1 MSWLE
6 DFKYRV
12 RTPKQMQ
19 RLDDNTYYGGNLG
32 GVTITK
38 KRKKPY
44 WVSPRGAGNMTV
56 MPGDPEMVFFA
67 PIAAGAGIAAS
78 PVLLSAGS
86 AAMNGVNAAGDAL
99 AATAAG
105 QRLTS
110 GLNFAANAIGRNK
123 MWPWIDAGLTSV
135 FGAHGIDKVASG
147 DIHNVGDVIETGLDL
162 LPLSQLARPV
172 ANTAGRIG
180 NTVRETV
187 NSAVDK
193 FPWTYRIP
201 ENPNMA
207 YRRMGPLERDWLME
221 GNELSTRDT
230 NILTEA
236 ESKAARTDPKYN
248 ITTKNGLRFNFFK
261 AGAEHGGR
269 KQFAKGQPWRGT
281 TVTHGEEQVLAI
293 PGKDLPWVSGRH
305 YEGPQGTGF
314 RVGDVPFEE
323 APFGSH
329 IDLLTEEGYTGV
341 NPSLLNG
348 SVIYSPFKILG
359 RNFGY
364 RKLYPMNTSTPR
376 GLLSNEPL
384 IARGGYEVAKYPGYQ
399 LKGLMGGSPLE
410 RQLSKNGT
418 ININQLNAYFNKASQ
433 LEREVANKVLTEKFA
448 GQKTIDYNQFK
459 KAIQDELIG
468 SYNRV
473 PQTEWA
479 DYGVNALG
487 YHPKQ
492 RLEMRTDP
500 RLERFTDEFGEGF
513 RFREDGRL
521 LGSIDSDE
529 PWWFENYPKLNT
541 FTFES
546 PRIPYGN
553 TKHYGGNPI
562 GHSRTY
568 TLPKD
573 PHTLY
578 VMESQSDW
586 AQQGLRK
593 KTSIDAQAAYER
605 ASQSAVKHQQEIEQ
619 MKANLEK
626 GLAPDGHKIQYEW
639 EQRDIEEIIKQTEK
653 QLASNNARAARFDAI
668 LHPEKYVQENYLKQN
683 YLQRQLQENLRYAA
697 ENGQTRMRYPT
708 PETAAEIEG
717 YQKNVLARTPEE
729 EAEMQNLFKEEMT
742 LRSEN
747 PNSPRLKE
755 ISDRMNEIGNG
766 TKRIYPLEHQTILKK
781 YADFPKLFQ
790 KLYKGRSVRT
800 VTDTKGNTWY
810 EVDVPENYLNM
821 EWQFKKGGQLIPRN
835 VITRFKK

>member
-1 MSWLE
+1 MGWLE
-6 DFKYRV
+6 DFKYRM
-12 RTPKQMQ
+12 RTQKPKQMQ

-44 WVSPRGAGNMTV
+44 WISPRGAGNMTV
-56 MPGDPEMVFFA
+56 MPGDSEMVFFA
-67 PIAAGAGIAAS
+67 PIAAGAGISAS
-78 PVLLSAGS
+78 PAITSALGS
-86 AAMNGVNAAGDAL
+86 AVSGINTVGDAL

-110 GLNFAANAIGRNK
+110 GLNFAANAIGSSK
-123 MWPWIDAGLTSV
+123 AWPWIDAGLTSV
-135 FGAHGIDKVASG
+135 FGAHGIDKVRRG
-147 DIHNVGDVIETGLDL
+147 DIHNVEDVVETGLDL

-172 ANTAGRIG
+172 VNTAGRIAA
-180 NTVRETV
+180 NAELY
-187 NSAVDK
+187 SATRKPV
-193 FPWTYRIP
+193 FS
-201 ENPNMA
+201 
-207 YRRMGPLERDWLME
+207 E
-221 GNELSTRDT
+221 GYT
-230 NILTEA
+230 
-236 ESKAARTDPKYN
+236 
-248 ITTKNGLRFNFFK
+248 ITTPKVR
-261 AGAEHGGR
+261 
-269 KQFAKGQPWRGT
+269 T
-281 TVTHGEEQVLAI
+281 
-293 PGKDLPWVSGRH
+293 
-305 YEGPQGTGF
+305 
-314 RVGDVPFEE
+314 RVGDVEIDNPQLAYRQGDKGIVEDFLKSGEVRIPEGDYVQPIIATTKSKNPAKKSFTFDLSRSFENPMFAQGYLWYGVPE
-323 APFGSH
+323 KTGSG
-329 IDLLTEEGYTGV
+329 LLTTAEPLGIATKESRLVKST
-341 NPSLLNG
+341 SNG
-348 SVIYSPFKILG
+348 TFDLRYPNVGKSG
-359 RNFGY
+359 RRVQLEDGQ
-364 RKLYPMNTSTPR
+364 LDPTNTSAYTWIPGYGYKKVTTESPALSWQEAYNYTPAPR
-376 GLLSNEPL
+376 GLISRESL
-384 IARGGYEVAKYPGYQ
+384 IARGGYEVARYPGYQ

-433 LEREVANKVLTEKFA
+433 LEREVANKVLAEKFA
-448 GQKTIDYNQFK
+448 GQRVVDYNQFK
-459 KAIQDELIG
+459 KAVQDELIG

-479 DYGVNALG
+479 DYGMEGLG
-487 YHPKQ
+487 FETRISHDGNSIAYNEITGEFEQVAP
-492 RLEMRTDP
+492 
-500 RLERFTDEFGEGF
+500 FTPFK
-513 RFREDGRL
+513 
-521 LGSIDSDE
+521 
-529 PWWFENYPKLNT
+529 PNYTLNT

-553 TKHYGGNPI
+553 TKHYGGNPL

-568 TLPKD
+568 TLPED

-593 KTSIDAQAAYER
+593 KTSIDAQSAYER
-605 ASQSAVKHQQEIEQ
+605 ASQSATKHQQEIEQ

-626 GLAPDGHKIQYEW
+626 GLAPDGHKIQYDW
-639 EQRDIEEIIKQTEK
+639 ERRDIEEIIKQTER
-653 QLASNNARAARFDAI
+653 QLANNNARAARFDAI

-766 TKRIYPLEHQTILKK
+766 TKRIYPSEHQTILRK

-790 KLYKGRSVRT
+790 KLYKGHPVRT
-800 VTDTKGNTWY
+800 VTDAKGNTWY
-810 EVDVPENYLNM
+810 EIDVPENYLNT
-821 EWQFKKGGQLIPRN
+821 EWQFKKGGQLISRN
-835 VITRFKK
+835 IITRFKK